1 MKVAENPLIQSSI
14 RNFCFVSDE
23 EPFLL
28 INSYPIHDVSE
39 WRDLNIKFVLQV
51 YRDYYAL
58 SRLARSNTE
67 NANKFS
73 SIEYIDKDSLFEMYM
88 DNRNKLSPD
97 EKGKFDI
104 EKSLK

>member
-1 MKVAENPLIQSSI
+1 M
-14 RNFCFVSDE
+14 
-23 EPFLL
+23 
-28 INSYPIHDVSE
+28 INSYPVHDVSE

-58 SRLARSNTE
+58 NSLARSNTE

-97 EKGKFDI
+97 EKGTQI
-104 EKSLK
+104 LL